1 MSLRMPR
8 KLQDGFRL
16 ETGASAMDV
25 EVLAEK
31 AASLGR
37 AGQRVERI
45 LRDLAEADPSD
56 PAHGDLLQ
64 QAADAVYG
72 YFIQRELLGFARHDD
87 AIAHY
92 GIPGAVL
99 ARLGSR

>member
-1 MSLRMPR
+1 MPLRMPR
-8 KLQDGFRL
+8 RLQNGFDL
-16 ETGASAMDV
+16 ETGASVLDV

-37 AGQRVERI
+37 AGQRVERT
-45 LRDLAEADPSD
+45 LHDLTEADPSD
-56 PAHGDLLQ
+56 PAHGDLLR

-72 YFIQRELLGFARHDD
+72 YFVQRELLGFVRHDD
-87 AIAHY
+87 AIAQY

>member
-1 MSLRMPR
+1 MSLRMPG

-16 ETGASAMDV
+16 ETGASVLDV

-37 AGQRVERI
+37 AGHRVERI
-45 LRDLAEADPSD
+45 LHDLAEVDPSN
-56 PAHGDLLQ
+56 PAHDDLLK

-72 YFIQRELLGFARHDD
+72 YFIQRELLGFVRHDD
-87 AIAHY
+87 AIAQY